1 MKYLFLVSL
10 WVGISASEMLQTE
23 RDRLLKLSE
32 NLHKKVIG
40 QDDAVDRVAEVV
52 LRNRTN
58 LLRQNQPIGSFLF
71 LGKPKRK
78 FY

>member
-1 MKYLFLVSL
+1 MKYLFLVSQ

-40 QDDAVDRVAEVV
+40 QDDAVDTVAEVV
-52 LRNRTN
+52 LRNQTN

-71 LGKPKRK
+71 LG
-78 FY
+78 

>member
-1 MKYLFLVSL
+1 MKYLFLVSQ

-32 NLHKKVIG
+32 NLHKQVIG
-40 QDDAVDRVAEVV
+40 QDDAVDTVAEVV
-52 LRNRTN
+52 RRNQTN